1 MTKTAPG
8 PSEMDIF
15 RRIVDPETPFFS
27 EEAARGILRLKFA
40 AADQDRMNELAARN
54 RQGQVSPAEEQELS
68 NYIRVGQIL
77 GILQSKARRSLQG
90 QSPPAPKKRRKP

>member
-1 MTKTAPG
+1 MKKTAPA

-15 RRIVDPETPFFS
+15 RRIVDPESPFLS
-27 EEAARGILRLKFA
+27 AEAAQGILRLNFSAK
-40 AADQDRMNELAARN
+40 DRERMNELAAKN
-54 RQGQVSPAEEQELS
+54 REGKVSSAEEQELS

-90 QSPPAPKKRRKP
+90 SEQTSPKKRRNS